1 MATDFVPTRA
11 SLLKKNAAANYEQVD
26 FTSRKAKTKI
36 PIESL
41 HKEVSNISQ
50 ELAFNLQKAKHEVV
64 KFGMSGFNSVKKEE
78 AKIQQLIKLGAK
90 PPKNKCKN
98 YKELLMD
105 KKIQKDKEK
114 KEQTLQQLG
123 KNKVGKSTAKGKSFD
138 RKRRRRKENI
148 LDIYGKISK
157 ETATLQ

>member
-11 SLLKKNAAANYEQVD
+11 SLLKKNAEANYEQVD
-26 FTSRKAKTKI
+26 FTFYKTKTKV
-36 PIESL
+36 PMKSG
-41 HKEVSNISQ
+41 HKEVSNVNP
-50 ELAFNLQKAKHEVV
+50 ELVFNLQKAKYEVI
-64 KFGMSGFNSVKKEE
+64 KLGMSGFDSVKKEE

-105 KKIQKDKEK
+105 KKIQKVKEE

-123 KNKVGKSTAKGKSFD
+123 KNNVGKSTAKGKSFD
-138 RKRRRRKENI
+138 RKRRKIKENI
-148 LDIYGKISK
+148 LDIYGKVSK
-157 ETATLQ
+157 QTAPLQ